1 MPDTTDDA
9 RRDLAPPTGS
19 LPFFARFLEGQHGD
33 NYPTTDGGLQAAPE
47 RPMTLK
53 YPSDRDEWEPFID
66 TPTDGGNTIQASPD
80 RHRSLK
86 YPSDRDEEGGEPF
99 LDN

>member
-1 MPDTTDDA
+1 MSDNTDNA
-9 RRDLAPPTGS
+9 RRDPAPPTGS

-33 NYPTTDGGLQAAPE
+33 DYPTTDGGLQASPA

-53 YPSDRDEWEPFID
+53 YPSDRDEWEPFFD
-66 TPTDGGNTIQASPD
+66 APTDGGNTLQAAPE
-80 RHRSLK
+80 RRTLK
-86 YPSDRDEEGGEPF
+86 YPSDRDEEWGGPF